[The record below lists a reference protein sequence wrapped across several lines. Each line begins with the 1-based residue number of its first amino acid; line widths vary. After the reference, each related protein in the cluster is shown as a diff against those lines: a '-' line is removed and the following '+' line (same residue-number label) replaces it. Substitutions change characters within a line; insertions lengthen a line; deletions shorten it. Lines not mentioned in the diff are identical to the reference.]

1 MADIAATDVVYAV
14 LPYPKGSLLEDRPPR
29 YINLV
34 SVSFGNG
41 VLTVPTNGIPLSGF
55 GLGMPEDIVEYVIV
69 VDSTGAGSI
78 YFTYDSTNNSLKSA
92 DAGFDAGSAPAA
104 TTLIVLARGY

>member
-34 SVSFGNG
+34 SVTFGNG
-41 VLTVPTNGIPLSGF
+41 ALTIPTNGIPLSGF
-55 GLGMPEDIVEYVIV
+55 GLGMPENIVEYVIV
-69 VDSTGAGSI
+69 IDSSGAGDF
-78 YFTYDSTNNSLKSA
+78 YFTYDTANNSLKSA
-92 DAGFDAGSAPAA
+92 GTGFTAGSAPAS